1 MPASRCADC
10 DQGSVSERMKIV
22 RNVIERIVAHAERDA
37 PIEVCGFLVGEEGR
51 ITRDY
56 PMANAEGREDH
67 FTFDPNEQLAAYQ
80 AMGQEGIEIMGVYHS
95 HPATPARPSVEDI
108 RLARNP
114 ALIYIIVSLLDQ
126 IKTVKGF
133 YIKAG
138 TVEEE
143 PLIIEEEHPL

>member
-1 MPASRCADC
+1 
-10 DQGSVSERMKIV
+10 MKIM
-22 RNVIERIVAHAERDA
+22 RDVIERIVAHAERDA
-37 PIEVCGFLVGEEGR
+37 PIEACGFLAGVEGR

-56 PMANAEGREDH
+56 AMTNAERREDH

-80 AMGQEGIEIMGVYHS
+80 TIRLEGLEIVGVYHS
-95 HPATPARPSVEDI
+95 HPITPAGPSAEDI

-126 IKTVKGF
+126 VRTVKGF
-133 YIKAG
+133 YIKEG

-143 PLIIEEEHPL
+143 PLIIAEDPDGLAGKGRELP